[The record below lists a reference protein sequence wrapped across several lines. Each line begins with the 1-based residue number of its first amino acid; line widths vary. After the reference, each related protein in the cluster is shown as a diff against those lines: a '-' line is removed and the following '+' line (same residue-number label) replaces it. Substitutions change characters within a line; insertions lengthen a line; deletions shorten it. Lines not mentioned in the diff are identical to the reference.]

1 VERRAVEADVAER
14 AGKWDAG
21 REAEE
26 GSVPWRAVVPPARL
40 GGLWEGSGSV
50 EGWADA
56 AFGSAM
62 GRFRTAV
69 ERQRWEEAVRAVG
82 GTVRVGE
89 GASATFSTTAAERQI
104 IERLKAAFDP
114 DGKLNPLPWQRS

>member
-1 VERRAVEADVAER
+1 MWE
-14 AGKWDAG
+14 GL
-21 REAEE
+21 
-26 GSVPWRAVVPPARL
+26 GSVA
-40 GGLWEGSGSV
+40 
-50 EGWADA
+50 GWADA

-62 GRFRTAV
+62 GRCRTGV
-69 ERQRWEEAVRAVG
+69 ERLGVEEAVKAVG

-89 GASATFSTTAAERQI
+89 GALATFSTTAAEREI